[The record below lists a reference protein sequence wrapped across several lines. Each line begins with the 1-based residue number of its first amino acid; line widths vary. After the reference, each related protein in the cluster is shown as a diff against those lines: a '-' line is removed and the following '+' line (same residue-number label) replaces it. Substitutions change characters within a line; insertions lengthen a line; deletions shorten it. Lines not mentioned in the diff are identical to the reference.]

1 MENIIIY
8 IVIGFVLGLI
18 SVMIWNVV
26 EFKIQET
33 KNKKEQIQQ
42 NKENLADLKFSLK
55 RDIKEISRKQKILN
69 YNLDI
74 QNEMIS
80 DLSVVYEKLSKEV
93 DRFNQP
99 EEEV

>member
-18 SVMIWNVV
+18 SVMIWDVV

-55 RDIKEISRKQKILN
+55 RDIKEISKKQKILN

>member
-18 SVMIWNVV
+18 SVMIWDVV